1 MTEII
6 CTACWRHCVLGGMGY
21 VENVIPKDSEVK
33 VLDEHGKDIRPF
45 CLDNYEPEKK

>member
-21 VENVIPKDSEVK
+21 SEETIPKDSETK
-33 VLDEHGKDIRPF
+33 VLDKDGNDIRPY
-45 CLDNYEPEKK
+45 CVAHYEPEKK